1 MYVNKFILTIQLK
14 RKINICYIILQLV
27 LIYFFFLWN
36 DVNLELDCWLFDLFN
51 VRGGAKV

>member
-27 LIYFFFLWN
+27 LIYICFFWN
-36 DVNLELDCWLFDLFN
+36 DVNLELDRWLFDLFN

>member
-1 MYVNKFILTIQLK
+1 MLYHFAISVNIL
-14 RKINICYIILQLV
+14 
-27 LIYFFFLWN
+27 FFLWN